1 MLPTAHCS
9 LQTPHW
15 HWGIPV
21 TPGDLEGRLGLTTML
36 TPSSTC
42 HQSGS
47 GPTSMIGARS
57 PTPSPW
63 LSPPTSDQSLHS
75 PVASDVLPWPC
86 SNPSKACR
94 GWQCLYCISNAC
106 YFMHRCQMIDCQHQ
120 VQPLRTMSKITITA
134 TSALIL
140 GMTHLITFPLSSS
153 LSHGVVN
160 DHFRYILA
168 ILLKQN
174 GLNTGRFW
182 NVFSDSPLL
191 TRSDLKLHTITQINH
206 LYMFSNSNTQQHSQ
220 ANAFQHWHI
229 DQYWMTGCWSQCNQ
243 SLLAVV

>member
-1 MLPTAHCS
+1 M
-9 LQTPHW
+9 
-15 HWGIPV
+15 
-21 TPGDLEGRLGLTTML
+21 PGDLEGRPPPPPPATSPGPQHERRRVPHTVTVAVTTNIRSVATLTCGQWCVTLTLFQLIKGLPRL
-36 TPSSTC
+36 
-42 HQSGS
+42 
-47 GPTSMIGARS
+47 AV
-57 PTPSPW
+57 
-63 LSPPTSDQSLHS
+63 
-75 PVASDVLPWPC
+75 PV
-86 SNPSKACR
+86 
-94 GWQCLYCISNAC
+94 SNAC

-120 VQPLRTMSKITITA
+120 VQPFRTVSKITITA

-168 ILLKQN
+168 ILLKQS

-191 TRSDLKLHTITQINH
+191 TRSDLKLHTIKQINH

-229 DQYWMTGCWSQCNQ
+229 DQYWMTGCWSRVTVQLESVGCCMEIFVKFTATSGSVSACC
-243 SLLAVV
+243 SLATSTV